1 MVNSRLG
8 KCFCRRLDIGR
19 NVPSVRLPEK
29 TAPATGMALATPLAN
44 SFLVIITP
52 RGDVATMQ
60 AVVTGIVQV
69 AQISPLADLGNLTR
83 VIEAMD
89 DPEAVFE
96 L

>member
-1 MVNSRLG
+1 
-8 KCFCRRLDIGR
+8 
-19 NVPSVRLPEK
+19 
-29 TAPATGMALATPLAN
+29 MALATPLAN
-44 SFLVIITP
+44 SFLVILTP

-69 AQISPLADLGNLTR
+69 AQISPLADLGNLTG

>member
-1 MVNSRLG
+1 
-8 KCFCRRLDIGR
+8 
-19 NVPSVRLPEK
+19 
-29 TAPATGMALATPLAN
+29 MALATPLAN
-44 SFLVIITP
+44 SFLVILTP
-52 RGDVATMQ
+52 RGDVAAMQ

-69 AQISPLADLGNLTR
+69 AQISPLADLGNLTG

>member
-1 MVNSRLG
+1 
-8 KCFCRRLDIGR
+8 
-19 NVPSVRLPEK
+19 
-29 TAPATGMALATPLAN
+29 MALATPLAN
-44 SFLVIITP
+44 SFLVILTP
-52 RGDVATMQ
+52 RGDVEAMQ

-69 AQISPLADLGNLTR
+69 AQISPLADLGNLTG